1 LDLGLG
7 QDAFNTAAMLYP
19 IAEET
24 MMITGCSALS
34 IGKYAATLVTN
45 DMCWKKDPRTT
56 RTPRT
61 LIVARKKIS
70 KVVFQ

>member
-1 LDLGLG
+1 
-7 QDAFNTAAMLYP
+7 
-19 IAEET
+19 
-24 MMITGCSALS
+24 MITGCSALS
-34 IGKYAATLVTN
+34 IGKYVVTN

-61 LIVARKKIS
+61 LIIARKKIS

>member
-7 QDAFNTAAMLYP
+7 QDAFNRAAVLYP
-19 IAEET
+19 IAKET

-34 IGKYAATLVTN
+34 IGKYVVTN

-61 LIVARKKIS
+61 LIIARKKIS